1 MTERW
6 GGYWKG
12 VNTWWDPKRG
22 HLRWVGKVEDR
33 PVGSERIQRTKS
45 FVLRSCV
52 AGDVKTVVE
61 ESAKWKYWETG
72 MEWANEEGNWWVR
85 AETLNQWVSEVMWDW
100 KKKTPASYV
109 GEVETLE
116 KGEVY
121 DLVVDK
127 KLCKKQFS
135 DYLDQ
140 YAWDCA
146 QEGLDRDMRELARKE
161 GWEEGEV
168 PEGGGGVKI
177 VVAHAPTS
185 GELVQLAEIL
195 DLTDEILD
203 EKELGEHA
211 VWV

>member
-22 HLRWVGKVEDR
+22 HL
-33 PVGSERIQRTKS
+33 
-45 FVLRSCV
+45 SCV